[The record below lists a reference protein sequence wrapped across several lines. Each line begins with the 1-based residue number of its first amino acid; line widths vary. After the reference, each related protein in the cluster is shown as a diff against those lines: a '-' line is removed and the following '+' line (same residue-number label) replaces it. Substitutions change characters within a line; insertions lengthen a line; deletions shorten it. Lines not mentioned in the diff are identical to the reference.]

1 MERHSNLEMV
11 GRHAALCDG
20 LRAGNVT
27 GTNAPAA
34 NAQLSNPKNTCRNR
48 IEAIAGIIRARLS

>member
-27 GTNAPAA
+27 GTNAPSA
-34 NAQLSNPKNTCRNR
+34 NAQLISNPKNTNR
-48 IEAIAGIIRARLS
+48 IEAMAEIRARLS